1 MLRRRYK
8 RLPLWEGG
16 RRIWESKPHVVR
28 VPVSKGPLGAVSLLS
43 FAFYLVGDLVYL
55 VEDVAVAVYK
65 VGDFG
70 VGVHDGGVV
79 ATAEGASDLW

>member
-1 MLRRRYK
+1 MLMKRYNT
-8 RLPLWEGG
+8 LPLWEGVG
-16 RRIWESKPHVVR
+16 GIWSGTRAQRRYRFRR
-28 VPVSKGPLGAVSLLS
+28 VLWRADSPLA
-43 FAFYLVGDLVYL
+43 FAFDVVGDLVYL